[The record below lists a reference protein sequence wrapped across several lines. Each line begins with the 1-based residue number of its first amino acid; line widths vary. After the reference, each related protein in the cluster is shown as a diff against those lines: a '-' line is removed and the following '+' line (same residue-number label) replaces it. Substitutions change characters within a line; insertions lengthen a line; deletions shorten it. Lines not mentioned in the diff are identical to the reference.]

1 MKKKVNQRGLLRRAL
16 WSMLFMLFASTGFAQ
31 DIVVKG
37 HVKDAAGEPLIGAT
51 VQVEGVVGGVI
62 TDINGDFSIKCSP
75 KAKLNISYVGFD
87 QKKVAVSERKELSV
101 IMGENAQDLDEVVVT
116 ALGIKREA
124 KALGYAVTE
133 VKAEEV
139 KNAGTISPV
148 AALQGKVAGLEI
160 NQSDGGMF
168 GSTKILL
175 RGASTLSQKNNQ
187 PIFVVDGVILD
198 NPSSSTG
205 DADWD
210 SNINDYGNQLKN
222 LNPDDFASVSVLKG
236 AAATALYGSRGLNGA
251 VVITTKNGGKSK
263 GLGITFSQTFG
274 IDHVYKSPDL
284 QNEYLEGIFPGWVEY
299 GDLYTETGSS
309 WDPNAYAR
317 NSAGKYSMIE
327 ESANAGVAW
336 GPHISWATGKE
347 FEQYDGTYGPMNIYK
362 DNYKDAFD
370 TGFSTNTNI
379 SLQGGNE
386 NTTFYVSASYK
397 HNKGT
402 TPRNTF
408 NRFSFLGKA
417 SQRISKHV
425 SMDFSINF
433 VQSTPRNAPLNIGE
447 YFVNGSFQR
456 EYDVNKYKHMY
467 KGDHGG
473 IADGTYGD
481 LYRSVPG
488 RGLWWSIYENDYRQI
503 ETTVRPTVNLTIDA
517 TDWLKFNIGGNLNYY
532 YIDSEAKNPGQ
543 GYANEGGGYSIGHQN
558 IKQENLY
565 ASMNIQKQLG
575 DDFEVHGFLREE
587 YFNQHAAYHSE
598 STSGGLVVHNQYFI
612 GNSVNQAKFDGHK
625 FNTKRI
631 VSTIGQIGASWKNQL
646 FLDVTGR
653 NDWSSSLVY
662 TSGRGNYSY
671 FYPSVSGSWIIT
683 ETFRESLPSWITF
696 GKVRASW
703 AQVGNDT
710 DPYYINSGYNLVTY
724 TKDGSKVY
732 GMELPNQIKSTD
744 LKPERKNS
752 WEVGLDWHFF
762 ENRIGLD
769 FTYYKENTKNQI
781 MAISVPEWS
790 GVRSELINAGNIQ
803 NKGIEVSLNTT
814 PIKTKD
820 WQWDL
825 NFTYTKN
832 NSKIVELHPDVANY
846 ITLDGSPDYGNY
858 RIGSVAKVGGSYG
871 LLMSDAA
878 PRIDEATGKWIVGWD
893 SGLNT
898 PWVKRSGKVEEI
910 GSMVPDF
917 LASVNTTLRYKNLRL
932 YVMLDGR
939 FGGYVASYGS
949 HYGTAYGY
957 SGTSL
962 KYRKGE
968 TWVSKMPGC
977 EGMTF
982 TDGFIPDVIF
992 DPAAEHVWVTGP
1004 DGTTN
1009 DLKGMTYQEAFDAGY
1024 VEYAHMQGW
1033 AYRINSWGN
1042 GVVNDD
1048 WYKKLNYI
1056 SLREI
1061 SLSYTFP
1068 RSIYKYIG
1076 ANSLSLTLTGRNL
1089 GYLLNTA
1096 PNHENPES
1104 VRGTG
1109 PGMFRMRSYYP
1120 YTAQYLFTI
1129 NASF

>member
-1 MKKKVNQRGLLRRAL
+1 MQRKMKKKVNQKGLLHRAL
-16 WSMLFMLFASTGFAQ
+16 WSMLFMLFATAGFAQ

-37 HVKDAAGEPLIGAT
+37 NVKDAAGEPLIGAT

-62 TDINGDFSIKCSP
+62 TDVNGDFSIKCSP
-75 KAKLNISYVGFD
+75 KAMLNISYVGFNE
-87 QKKVAVSERKELSV
+87 KKVSVNGRKQV
-101 IMGENAQDLDEVVVT
+101 NVTMGENAQDLDEVVVT

-251 VVITTKNGGKSK
+251 VVITTKNGGKGK
-263 GLGITFSQTFG
+263 GLGITFSQTIGF
-274 IDHVYKSPDL
+274 DKVYKSPDL
-284 QNEYLEGIFPGWVEY
+284 QNEYLEGAFPGYNLY
-299 GDLYTETGSS
+299 GDTYTETGSR
-309 WDPNAYAR
+309 WDPMSYSRNAD
-317 NSAGKYSMIE
+317 GKYSMIE
-327 ESANAGVAW
+327 QHGGYASEWAW
-336 GPHISWATGKE
+336 GPHISWAEGKE
-347 FEQYDGTYGPMNIYK
+347 FEQYDGTYGPMKIYK
-362 DNYKDAFD
+362 DNYKDAYD
-370 TGFSTNTNI
+370 TGFNTNTNV
-379 SLQGGNE
+379 SLQGGND
-386 NTTFYVSASYK
+386 NTTFYVSGSYK
-397 HNKGT
+397 YNKGT

-417 SQRISKHV
+417 SQRISRHV
-425 SMDFSINF
+425 SMDFSLNF
-433 VQSTPRNAPLNIGE
+433 VQSTPRNAQRNIGE
-447 YFVNGSFQR
+447 YFLTSFMR
-456 EYDVNKYKHMY
+456 EYDVNKYKHLY

-473 IADGTYGD
+473 LASAAYGD

-488 RGLWWSIYENDYRQI
+488 TGLWWSIYENDYRQI
-503 ETTVRPTVNLTIDA
+503 ETTVRPTVNLTVDA

-532 YIDSEAKNPGQ
+532 YIDSEAKNPGS

-558 IKQENLY
+558 VKQENFY
-565 ASMNIQKQLG
+565 ASMNIQKQIN

-587 YFNQHAAYHSE
+587 YFNQHASYHSE

-612 GNSVNQAKFDGHK
+612 KNSVNQANFEGYKFG
-625 FNTKRI
+625 TKRI

-646 FLDVTGR
+646 FVDVTGR

-662 TSGRGNYSY
+662 TNGRGNYSY
-671 FYPSVSGSWIIT
+671 FYPSVSGSWIVT
-683 ETFRESLPSWITF
+683 ETFKDKLPEWITF
-696 GKVRASW
+696 AKVRASW

-710 DPYYINSGYNLVTY
+710 DPYYINSGYNLVSY

-732 GMELPNQIKSTD
+732 GMELPNQIKSTN

-752 WEVGLDWHFF
+752 WEVGLDWRFLD
-762 ENRIGLD
+762 NRIGID

-790 GVRSELINAGNIQ
+790 GVRSELVNAGNIQ
-803 NKGIEVSLNTT
+803 NSGVEVTLSTT
-814 PIKTKD
+814 PIKSKD

-825 NFTYTKN
+825 NFTYTRN
-832 NSKIVELHPDVANY
+832 DNKIVDLHPDVANY

-858 RIGSVAKVGGSYG
+858 RIGSVAKIGGSYG
-871 LLMSDAA
+871 LLMSDAM
-878 PRIDEATGKWIVGWD
+878 PKIDEATGKEVVSWQSTVR
-893 SGLNT
+893 T
-898 PWVKRSGKVEEI
+898 PYAQRSGKVEEL
-910 GSMVPDF
+910 GSMIPDF
-917 LASVNTTLRYKNLRL
+917 LGSVNTTLRYKNLRL

-949 HYGTAYGY
+949 HYGNAYGVTK
-957 SGTSL
+957 SSL
-962 KYRKGE
+962 DYRQGI
-968 TWVSKMPGC
+968 TWESKEHPGI
-977 EGMTF
+977 TY

-992 DPAAEHVWVTGP
+992 GAGQEI
-1004 DGTTN
+1004 DGV
-1009 DLKGMTYQEAFDAGY
+1009 DVSGKTYQQCFDEGL
-1024 VEYAHMQGW
+1024 VEYAHLSTW
-1033 AYRINSWGN
+1033 YYLRNSWGT

-1048 WYKKLNYI
+1048 WFKKLNYI
-1056 SLREI
+1056 SLREV

-1109 PGMFRMRSYYP
+1109 AAMFRMRSFAP

>member
-1 MKKKVNQRGLLRRAL
+1 MEKEKNAKGLLRRAL
-16 WSMLFMLFASTGFAQ
+16 WTMLFMLFATTGLAQ

-37 HVKDAAGEPLIGAT
+37 NVKDAMGEPIVGAT

-62 TDINGDFSIKCSP
+62 TDVNGDFSIKCTP
-75 KAKLNISYVGFD
+75 KSILNISYVGFTP
-87 QKKVAVSERKELSV
+87 KKVAVSNRQNV
-101 IMGENAQDLDEVVVT
+101 DIIMGENATDLNEVVVT

-124 KALGYAVTE
+124 KALGYAVSE
-133 VKAEEV
+133 VKTDEIKQA
-139 KNAGTISPV
+139 NTISPV

-198 NPSSSTG
+198 NPSSNTG

-251 VVITTKNGGKSK
+251 VVITTKKGGKSR

-274 IDHVYKSPDL
+274 VDNVYKSPDL
-284 QNEYLEGIFPGWVEY
+284 QNEYLEGAFAGYNLY
-299 GDLYTETGSS
+299 GDTYTETGSR
-309 WDPNAYAR
+309 WDPMSYSR
-317 NSAGKYSMIE
+317 NSEGKYSMIE
-327 ESANAGVAW
+327 QHGGYASEWAW
-336 GPHISWATGKE
+336 GPHISWAAGKE
-347 FEQYDGTYGPMNIYK
+347 FEQYDGTYGPINIYK
-362 DNYKDAFD
+362 DNYKDAYD
-370 TGFSTNTNI
+370 TGFNTNTNI
-379 SLQGGNE
+379 SLQGGND

-397 HNKGT
+397 YNKGT

-408 NRFSFLGKA
+408 NRYSFLGKA

-425 SMDFSINF
+425 SVDFSINF
-433 VQSTPRNAPLNIGE
+433 VQSTPRNAQRNIGE
-447 YFVNGSFQR
+447 YFLTSFMR
-456 EYDVNKYKHMY
+456 EYDVNKYKHLY
-467 KGDHGG
+467 KGPHGG
-473 IADGTYGD
+473 LADGTYGD

-488 RGLWWSIYENDYRQI
+488 RGLWWSIYEDDYKQV
-503 ETTVRPTVNLTIDA
+503 ETTVRPTVNITVNA
-517 TDWLKFNIGGNLNYY
+517 TDWLTFNVGGNLNYY
-532 YIDSEAKNPGQ
+532 YIDSESKNPGS
-543 GYANEGGGYSIGHQN
+543 GYANEGGSYSIGHQN
-558 IKQENLY
+558 IKQENAY
-565 ASMNIQKQLG
+565 IGANIQKQLN
-575 DDFEVHGFLREE
+575 DDIEIHGFLREE

-612 GNSVNQAKFDGHK
+612 GNSVNQASFKGYK
-625 FNTKRI
+625 YNTKRI
-631 VSTIGQIGASWKNQL
+631 VSTLGQIGMSWKDQL
-646 FLDVTGR
+646 FLDITGR

-662 TSGRGNYSY
+662 TSGRGNFSY
-671 FYPSVSGSWIIT
+671 FYPSVSGSWIVT
-683 ETFRESLPSWITF
+683 ETFKDKLPEWITF
-696 GKVRASW
+696 GKIRASW

-724 TKDGSKVY
+724 TKNGSKVY
-732 GMELPNQIKSTD
+732 GLELPRQIKSTD
-744 LKPERKNS
+744 LKPEKKTS

-762 ENRIGLD
+762 NNRIGLD

-781 MAISVPEWS
+781 MAISVPSWS
-790 GVRSELINAGNIQ
+790 GVSSELVNAGNIQ
-803 NKGIEVSLNTT
+803 NSGVELALNTT
-814 PIKTKD
+814 PLKTKD

-832 NSKIVELHPDVANY
+832 DNKIVELHPDVANY

-871 LLMSDAA
+871 LLMSDNL
-878 PRIDEATGKWIVGWD
+878 PKRDENGRIVASWNST
-893 SGLNT
+893 LRT
-898 PWVKRSGKVEEI
+898 PYAQRSGTVEEI
-910 GSMVPDF
+910 GSMIPDF
-917 LASVNTTLRYKNLRL
+917 LGSLSTTLRYKNFRL

-949 HYGTAYGY
+949 HYGNAYGVT
-957 SGTSL
+957 GASL
-962 KYRKGE
+962 DWRKGI
-968 TWVSKMPGC
+968 TWESKEHPGI
-977 EGMTF
+977 TY
-982 TDGFIPDVIF
+982 TDGFIPDVVFGENQII
-992 DPAAEHVWVTGP
+992 
-1004 DGTTN
+1004 DGV
-1009 DLKGMTYQEAFDAGY
+1009 DVSGMTYQECFDKGI
-1024 VEYAHMQGW
+1024 VEYAHLTSYYYIMNNWGQGV
-1033 AYRINSWGN
+1033 I
-1042 GVVNDD
+1042 NDD
-1048 WYKKLNYI
+1048 WFKKLNYI

-1061 SLSYTFP
+1061 SLSYDFP
-1068 RSIYKYIG
+1068 HSIYKYIG
-1076 ANSLSLTLTGRNL
+1076 AKSLSMTLTGRNL

-1109 PGMFRMRSYYP
+1109 AAMFRMRSFAP